1 MTTYATV
8 EQLAAAPWGLAPPDA
23 ARLLVRA
30 SEVID
35 QALRTAVYDVDT
47 AGAPTDVAVIAALVG
62 ATCAQVEYWETGD
75 EEDDILGPV
84 DSLSLAGM
92 SVKMSA
98 SGGGN
103 GMSMRM
109 SPTYLAPRAHRIL
122 VNAGLRDGQP
132 VSW

>member
-8 EQLAAAPWGLAPPDA
+8 EQLAADPWGLTPPGA

-35 QALRTAVYDVDT
+35 QALRTAVYAVDT
-47 AGAPTDVAVIAALVG
+47 NGAPTDTAVIAALVG
-62 ATCAQVEYWETGD
+62 ATCAQVEFWETGD

-98 SGGGN
+98 NQGD
-103 GMSMRM
+103 RV

>member
-1 MTTYATV
+1 MSLSYATV
-8 EQLAAAPWGLAPPDA
+8 EQLAADPWGLTPPDA

-35 QALRTAVYDVDT
+35 QALRTAIYAVDAVT
-47 AGAPTDVAVIAALVG
+47 GAPTLPSVIAVLAD
-62 ATCAQVEYWETGD
+62 ATCAQVEFWQTGD

-84 DSLSLAGM
+84 DEISLAGM
-92 SVKMSA
+92 RMLFSA
-98 SGGGN
+98 RSGL
-103 GMSMRM
+103 RQ

>member
-8 EQLAAAPWGLAPPDA
+8 AQLAADPWGLTPPDA

-35 QALRTAVYDVDT
+35 QALRTAIYAVDT
-47 AGAPTDVAVIAALVG
+47 NGAPTDAAVAQVLAD
-62 ATCAQVEYWETGD
+62 ATCAQVEFWETGD

-84 DSLSLAGM
+84 QGISLAGM
-92 SVKMSA
+92 QIQYGGSGAV
-98 SGGGN
+98 SGG
-103 GMSMRM
+103 RV

-122 VNAGLRDGQP
+122 VNNGMRDSQP
-132 VSW
+132 VGW

>member
-1 MTTYATV
+1 VTTYATV

-35 QALRTAVYDVDT
+35 QALRTAIYDVDAIT
-47 AGAPTDVAVIAALVG
+47 GAPTEAAVIQVLAD
-62 ATCAQVEYWETGD
+62 ATCAQVEFWETGD

-84 DSLSLAGM
+84 QGISLAGM
-92 SVKMSA
+92 QIQYGGSGVV
-98 SGGGN
+98 SGG
-103 GMSMRM
+103 RVA
-109 SPTYLAPRAHRIL
+109 PTYLAPRAHRIL
-122 VNAGLRDGQP
+122 VNAGLRDMQP

>member
-8 EQLAAAPWGLAPPDA
+8 EQLAADPWGLAPAGA

-35 QALRTAVYDVDT
+35 QALRTAVYAVDT
-47 AGAPTDVAVIAALVG
+47 NGAPTDTAVIAALVG
-62 ATCAQVEYWETGD
+62 ATCAQVEFWETGD

-84 DSLSLAGM
+84 QGIVLAGLQ
-92 SVKMSA
+92 VQFGA
-98 SGGGN
+98 GDN
-103 GMSMRM
+103 RAT
-109 SPTYLAPRAHRIL
+109 PTYLAPRAHRIL
-122 VNAGLRDGQP
+122 VNAGLRDMQP

>member
-8 EQLAAAPWGLAPPDA
+8 AQLAADPWGLTPLDA

-35 QALRTAVYDVDT
+35 QALRTAIYAVDT
-47 AGAPTDVAVIAALVG
+47 TGAPTDAAVIQVLAD
-62 ATCAQVEYWETGD
+62 ATCAQVEFWETGD
-75 EEDDILGPV
+75 EEDDILGPI
-84 DSLSLAGM
+84 DSFSLSGL
-92 SVKMSA
+92 
-98 SGGGN
+98 
-103 GMSMRM
+103 SMMFNDRRGDRE

>member
-8 EQLAAAPWGLAPPDA
+8 AQLAADPWGLTPADA

-35 QALRTAVYDVDT
+35 QALRTAIYAVDDT
-47 AGAPTDVAVIAALVG
+47 GAPTDAAVAQVMADAV
-62 ATCAQVEYWETGD
+62 CAQVEFWETGD

-84 DSLSLAGM
+84 DEISLAGM
-92 SVKMSA
+92 RMLFSA
-98 SGGGN
+98 RSGL
-103 GMSMRM
+103 RQ

>member
-8 EQLAAAPWGLAPPDA
+8 EQLAADPWGLTPPDA
-23 ARLLVRA
+23 ARKLVRA

-35 QALRTAVYDVDT
+35 QALRTAIYDVDT
-47 AGAPTDVAVIAALVG
+47 ADAPTDAAVIAALVG
-62 ATCAQVEYWETGD
+62 ATCAQVEFWQTGD

-84 DSLSLAGM
+84 QGISLAGM
-92 SVKMSA
+92 QIQYGGSGVV
-98 SGGGN
+98 SGG
-103 GMSMRM
+103 RV

>member
-8 EQLAAAPWGLAPPDA
+8 EQLAADPWGLTPSGA

-47 AGAPTDVAVIAALVG
+47 NGAPTDTAVIAALVG
-62 ATCAQVEYWETGD
+62 ATCAQVEFWETGD

-84 DSLSLAGM
+84 DQLSLSGM
-92 SVKMSA
+92 RIQFTSTR
-98 SGGGN
+98 GE
-103 GMSMRM
+103 RQ

-122 VNAGLRDGQP
+122 VNAGLRDCQP

>member
-8 EQLAAAPWGLAPPDA
+8 EQLAADPWGLTPAGAP
-23 ARLLVRA
+23 RLLARA

-62 ATCAQVEYWETGD
+62 ATCAQVEFWETGD

-84 DSLSLAGM
+84 QSISLSGLQVQYGG
-92 SVKMSA
+92 
-98 SGGGN
+98 SGVVSDG
-103 GMSMRM
+103 RVA
-109 SPTYLAPRAHRIL
+109 PTYLAPRAHRIL

>member
-8 EQLAAAPWGLAPPDA
+8 EQLAADPWGLTPPGA

-47 AGAPTDVAVIAALVG
+47 NGAPTDVAVIAALVG
-62 ATCAQVEYWETGD
+62 ATCAQVEFWETGD

-84 DSLSLAGM
+84 QGISLAGM
-92 SVKMSA
+92 QIQYGGSGVV
-98 SGGGN
+98 SGG
-103 GMSMRM
+103 RV

>member
-8 EQLAAAPWGLAPPDA
+8 EQLAADPWGLTPPDA

-47 AGAPTDVAVIAALVG
+47 AGAPTNVAVIAALVG
-62 ATCAQVEYWETGD
+62 ATCAQVEFWETGD

-84 DSLSLAGM
+84 QGIVLAGM
-92 SVKMSA
+92 QVQYGA
-98 SGGGN
+98 GDN
-103 GMSMRM
+103 RAT
-109 SPTYLAPRAHRIL
+109 PTYLAPRAHRIL

>member
-8 EQLAAAPWGLAPPDA
+8 EQLAADPWGLTPSGA
-23 ARLLVRA
+23 ARVLVRA

-47 AGAPTDVAVIAALVG
+47 AGAPTDAAVIAALVG
-62 ATCAQVEYWETGD
+62 ATCAQVEFWETGD

-84 DSLSLAGM
+84 DQLSLAGM

-98 SGGGN
+98 NQGD
-103 GMSMRM
+103 RV

>member
-8 EQLAAAPWGLAPPDA
+8 VQLAAQPWGLTPADA

-35 QALRTAVYDVDT
+35 QALRTAIYAVDD
-47 AGAPTDVAVIAALVG
+47 AGAPTDTAVIAALAD
-62 ATCAQVEYWETGD
+62 ATCAQVEFWETGD

-84 DSLSLAGM
+84 DQLSLAGM

-98 SGGGN
+98 NQGD
-103 GMSMRM
+103 RV

-122 VNAGLRDGQP
+122 VNAGLRDMQP

>member
-8 EQLAAAPWGLAPPDA
+8 VQLAADPWGLTPPGA

-62 ATCAQVEYWETGD
+62 ATCAQVEFWETGD

-84 DSLSLAGM
+84 QGISLAGM
-92 SVKMSA
+92 QIQFGA
-98 SGGGN
+98 GDN
-103 GMSMRM
+103 RAT
-109 SPTYLAPRAHRIL
+109 PTYLAPRAHRIL
-122 VNAGLRDGQP
+122 VNAGLRDMQP

>member
-8 EQLAAAPWGLAPPDA
+8 EQLAADPWGLAPAGA

-35 QALRTAVYDVDT
+35 QALRTAVYDVDAVT
-47 AGAPTDVAVIAALVG
+47 GAPTNAAVIQVLAD
-62 ATCAQVEYWETGD
+62 ATCAQVEFWETGD

-84 DSLSLAGM
+84 DSVSLAGM
-92 SVKMSA
+92 SMLFNDRR
-98 SGGGN
+98 GD
-103 GMSMRM
+103 RE

-122 VNAGLRDGQP
+122 VNNGMRDSQP
-132 VSW
+132 VGW